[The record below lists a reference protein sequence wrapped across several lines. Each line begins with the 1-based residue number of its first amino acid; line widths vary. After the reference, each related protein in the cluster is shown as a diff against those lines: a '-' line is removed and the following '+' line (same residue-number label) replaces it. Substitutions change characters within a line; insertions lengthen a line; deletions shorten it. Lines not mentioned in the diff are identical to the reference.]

1 MYAWCIQILKPQSPT
16 SEQSSKPTPCRLR
29 LTCFWQHDLR
39 AVWNFG
45 TTSSMS
51 QQLSAMMVGFYNSV
65 KSRGTRIPL
74 LTGYGNGV
82 SIEHVRF
89 EIDREALTIDY
100 SIVPEE
106 DDHSPHTSGQGWEE
120 LHAIREH
127 CRLARSIEC
136 FLPSNEGWDVQLS
149 MKASSEE
156 LQKLPWTPRA
166 TLDDSSG
173 IKSDEKIIFNVQ
185 HAQLPNDH
193 AVLKVAVVIELS
205 GPSSGLRLNGIPTP
219 VDRVEK
225 RDPSSY
231 YMSQSMLQDASS
243 VADYSLRSQSTF
255 NTATTGASSHS
266 TIPDRPVLTRTMTE
280 RTASAQK
287 AILARVKRNY
297 IYFSSLLQEPEAK
310 WKRSRFP
317 HFSSYQC
324 ISPCASHGSTWGVYC
339 PARFH

>member
-1 MYAWCIQILKPQSPT
+1 
-16 SEQSSKPTPCRLR
+16 
-29 LTCFWQHDLR
+29 
-39 AVWNFG
+39 
-45 TTSSMS
+45 MS

-89 EIDREALTIDY
+89 VIDREALTVDY

-106 DDHSPHTSGQGWEE
+106 DDHPTHNSEQGLDE

-127 CRLARSIEC
+127 RRLTRSIEC
-136 FLPSNEGWDVQLS
+136 ALPGNEGWDVQIS
-149 MKASSEE
+149 TKASSEE
-156 LQKLPWTPRA
+156 VQKLPWTPRA

-173 IKSDEKIIFNVQ
+173 SKPDEKIIFNVQ
-185 HAQLPNDH
+185 HARLPNDH
-193 AVLKVAVVIELS
+193 AVLKVTVVIELS

-219 VDRVEK
+219 VDRVEA
-225 RDPSSY
+225 RDPSLY

-243 VADYSLRSQSTF
+243 TADFSLRSQSTF
-255 NTATTGASSHS
+255 NTTTTGASSTS
-266 TIPDRPVLTRTMTE
+266 TIPERPPLTRTMTE
-280 RTASAQK
+280 RTAAGQK

-310 WKRSRFP
+310 WKRSKAMLLSLCR
-317 HFSSYQC
+317 C
-324 ISPCASHGSTWGVYC
+324 ILFIESQPQKHAVYL
-339 PARFH
+339 